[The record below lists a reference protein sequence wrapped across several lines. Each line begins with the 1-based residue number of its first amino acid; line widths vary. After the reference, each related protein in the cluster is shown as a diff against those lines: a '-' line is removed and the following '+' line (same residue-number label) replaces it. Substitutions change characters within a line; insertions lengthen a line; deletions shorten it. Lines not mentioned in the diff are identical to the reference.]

1 MVNEQSQCDHGR
13 IDAMSMVANFLQ
25 EYLIDFLGGECMLKT
40 ALSGLGK
47 LLAQLQHVV
56 FEAGELVTMH
66 VGWLTT
72 EAG

>member
-1 MVNEQSQCDHGR
+1 
-13 IDAMSMVANFLQ
+13 MSMAANFFL
-25 EYLIDFLGGECMLKT
+25 EYLINFLGGECLIKA

-47 LLAQLQHVV
+47 LLTQLQHMV

-72 EAG
+72 EAGCCL

>member
-1 MVNEQSQCDHGR
+1 
-13 IDAMSMVANFLQ
+13 MSMVANFFQ
-25 EYLIDFLGGECMLKT
+25 EYLIDFLGVKCLLKG

-72 EAG
+72 EAGCCL